1 MPGIRVFNDAATKTW
16 MAGINSGPDGN
27 VFTLAHLS
35 DPHLAP
41 LPKPRWT
48 ELAGKRLTGYI
59 NWQRRRRFI
68 HDSSVLSAIGA
79 DLKAQ
84 TVNHIAVT
92 GDIANIAL
100 PAEFPRGR
108 DWLDG
113 LGSARDVTL
122 VPGNH
127 DIYVRE
133 AAALAARQWG
143 AHMSD
148 DSGQEGFPFVRR
160 RGDVALIGLSS
171 GVPTAPFLATGW
183 LGTNQL
189 AELAA
194 VLNRLKQEAVFRV
207 ILIHHP
213 PVSNA
218 ARHKRLLD
226 APVLKRVIA
235 AHGADLLLHGH
246 DHLHMLNWLAGPCPK
261 LDKVRE
267 ALEAIVADG
276 HRAGAVIQR
285 IRQLATK
292 GHPQRVRLDTNELIR
307 GVVPLVRTEVIKHQ
321 VSLRLAL
328 ASVLPPALG
337 DRVQIQQVIINL
349 VINGIEAM
357 AAVDDR
363 PRELLIRSEGHAGDQ
378 VLVSV
383 QDAGVGFDQRHT
395 DRLFN
400 AFFTTKPGGMGMGLS
415 VSRSIIEGHGGRL
428 WATPNPTHG
437 ATFHFTLPATS

>member
-1 MPGIRVFNDAATKTW
+1 
-16 MAGINSGPDGN
+16 
-27 VFTLAHLS
+27 
-35 DPHLAP
+35 
-41 LPKPRWT
+41 
-48 ELAGKRLTGYI
+48 
-59 NWQRRRRFI
+59 
-68 HDSSVLSAIGA
+68 VLSAIGA

-84 TVNHIAVT
+84 TVNHMAVT

-246 DHLHMLNWLAGPCPK
+246 DHLHMLNWLAGPNGTRVPAVGVPSASSVPGR
-261 LDKVRE
+261 DKD
-267 ALEAIVADG
+267 A
-276 HRAGAVIQR
+276 AGY
-285 IRQLATK
+285 
-292 GHPQRVRLDTNELIR
+292 
-307 GVVPLVRTEVIKHQ
+307 
-321 VSLRLAL
+321 
-328 ASVLPPALG
+328 
-337 DRVQIQQVIINL
+337 NL
-349 VINGIEAM
+349 Y
-357 AAVDDR
+357 R
-363 PRELLIRSEGHAGDQ
+363 
-378 VLVSV
+378 
-383 QDAGVGFDQRHT
+383 
-395 DRLFN
+395 
-400 AFFTTKPGGMGMGLS
+400 
-415 VSRSIIEGHGGRL
+415 IEGTRPAWRCRMISREIGPDGRVTQRDEMEL
-428 WATPNPTHG
+428 MG
-437 ATFHFTLPATS
+437 